1 MVTSTRAVPS
11 VIMRG
16 LDPRIHGEWP
26 GATILRFPLLHGLM
40 ERRVK
45 PGNDRGDVGDRLL
58 KQISGSE

>member
-1 MVTSTRAVPS
+1 
-11 VIMRG
+11 MRG

-26 GATILRFPLLHGLM
+26 GAPILRFPLQHGLM

-45 PGNDRGDVGDRLL
+45 PGNDRGEVGDRLL